1 MVESE
6 KTVKSCILK
15 FKDEITKNSKLIDK
29 NLENEHGLAK
39 KKETQASNVEKF
51 ENWKEENT
59 VIDDS

>member
-29 NLENEHGLAK
+29 NLENEHGLDK
-39 KKETQASNVEKF
+39 KKAT
-51 ENWKEENT
+51 
-59 VIDDS
+59 